1 MQAPAAVLVVRIPPT
16 LTVTRTQTLWPG
28 REIFGGE
35 PGLSEPSG
43 INGLW
48 VAGPLSADTTIRVGG
63 IVGTVIN
70 LLPLRVL
77 PGGTIV
83 DWNRLAWG
91 ALAVLALFV
100 LLEVMIFPAHH
111 PAHSSKTP
119 LATTV
124 ALFAV
129 FAAFSLLFR
138 QYFSIRNRKKTEEPE
153 SLGVSVEAEAVSEI
167 EQSEK

>member
-1 MQAPAAVLVVRIPPT
+1 MAGQGDLRRRARLA
-16 LTVTRTQTLWPG
+16 
-28 REIFGGE
+28 
-35 PGLSEPSG
+35 EPSG
-43 INGLW
+43 INGPW

-124 ALFAV
+124 VLFAV

-153 SLGVSVEAEAVSEI
+153 SLGVSVEAEEAVGEGGRDDRGGRDEGEASGSPRRSI
-167 EQSEK
+167 RPRSAA